1 MQQIGAKVMPKQQD
15 FRFRYQPQNGTEDAY
30 LVEYLNSVPLGARR
44 EKILRAL
51 QAFWLP
57 IALKE
62 AQINSQFLKTVGLRE
77 LRNLGYQLDLL
88 REELSLNA
96 PSLIIVQKG
105 NEGQSKFDEF
115 SGDEKGERA
124 LPEEVLSGGQRG
136 QMLQNFVKKKN

>member
-62 AQINSQFLKTVGLRE
+62 AQINSQFLRTVGLRE

-105 NEGQSKFDEF
+105 NGEHSRFDEF
-115 SGDEKGERA
+115 SGDKKDERA
-124 LPEEVLSGGQRG
+124 LSQEGVSGFQRS

>member
-1 MQQIGAKVMPKQQD
+1 MPKQQD
-15 FRFRYQPQNGTEDAY
+15 FRFRYQPEDGTEDAY
-30 LVEYLNSVPLGARR
+30 LVEYLKTVPLGERR
-44 EKILRAL
+44 EMILEAL
-51 QAFWLP
+51 RAFWLP

-105 NEGQSKFDEF
+105 NEGQSRFDEF
-115 SGDEKGERA
+115 YGDKKSERA
-124 LPEEVLSGGQRG
+124 LPEEGLSGGQRG
-136 QMLQNFVKKKN
+136 QMLQNFVKKKQ